1 MKLAPYPKY
10 KDSGVEWL
18 GDIPEEWEVIRIKSL
33 ISNNKNGYWGE
44 EEQGDENDIYC
55 IRVADFDYDN
65 FGLSLKNLTVRNL
78 PNNIQKKLKLQPGD
92 LLIEK
97 SGGGEKQPIGRV
109 VYFNENID
117 AICSNFIEKLQTTIN
132 THSNYMKYVFSWLYT
147 IGLNTR
153 SIKQTTGLQNLDLY
167 SYLCEKISIPTEKLQ
182 IKIADFLDHKT
193 SKIDELIKKNE
204 KLIEL
209 LKEKRQAIIS
219 HAVTKGLDPN
229 AKMKGS
235 GIKWLGEIPEGWKI
249 KRIKHIAKEKFKNGI
264 FKKKDFYGS
273 GVKLINVFDVYR
285 QNFYID
291 LNSLDHIEATKKE
304 VKIYSVEAGDILFV
318 RSSLKL
324 EGVGASVCVPY
335 INEPL
340 IFECHLVK
348 MQLSFEIVPGYLI
361 NFLNANVVRQ
371 RFIAL
376 ANTVTMATLG
386 QSSLSTLEVALPPIL
401 EQLAI
406 VDYPKRETTKIDR
419 VINKIQ
425 SQNETLKEYRQAL
438 ISNVVTGKVKINEDQ

>member
-1 MKLAPYPKY
+1 MKLAPYPKH
-10 KDSGVEWL
+10 KDSGIEWL
-18 GDIPEEWEVIRIKSL
+18 GEIPEGWEIRKLKYVANIEMGQSPDSDFYNKEGNGVPFLQGNADFKEIYPRPQVWATEGNKYSKKDDILVSVRAPVGEINISDNRYVIGRGLVAVGYNEKSDFKYYYYL
-33 ISNNKNGYWGE
+33 FAVAKNYFDSVATGTTYSAISTDDVKNIVVAVPLLEKQIQISNY
-44 EEQGDENDIYC
+44 
-55 IRVADFDYDN
+55 
-65 FGLSLKNLTVRNL
+65 
-78 PNNIQKKLKLQPGD
+78 
-92 LLIEK
+92 
-97 SGGGEKQPIGRV
+97 
-109 VYFNENID
+109 
-117 AICSNFIEKLQTTIN
+117 
-132 THSNYMKYVFSWLYT
+132 
-147 IGLNTR
+147 
-153 SIKQTTGLQNLDLY
+153 
-167 SYLCEKISIPTEKLQ
+167 
-182 IKIADFLDHKT
+182 LDHQT
-193 SKIDELIKKNE
+193 NRIVDLIKKNE

-348 MQLSFEIVPGYLI
+348 MQPSFEIVPEYLI

-386 QSSLSTLEVALPPIL
+386 QSSLSTLEVELPPIL

-406 VDYPKRETTKIDR
+406 VDYLKRETTKIDR

-425 SQNETLKEYRQAL
+425 SQIETLKEYRQAL